1 MRIVIAL
8 VISLFAAVG
17 YAQQLSPLGSP
28 FQQLYSGFDGP
39 HLPKSYR
46 FDSAD
51 AVRQSWV
58 AFAVPNELERILPT
72 IDFGQDV
79 LVAVAVGGREN
90 VNVLPK
96 AVAADGLLIFVS
108 IGVNMPDCGEPHA
121 KSYPFV
127 LVAVP
132 KPKSKSPSEG
142 YDLQNYGNGC
152 LKVMTGIPNDPAS

>member
-1 MRIVIAL
+1 MRSVIAV
-8 VISLFAAVG
+8 VISLLAAAG
-17 YAQQLSPLGSP
+17 YAQQSVPLSSP
-28 FQQLYSGFDGP
+28 FQQLYAGFDGP
-39 HLPKSYR
+39 RLPKSYR

-58 AFAVPNELERILPT
+58 AFAVTSELEQILST
-72 IDFGQDV
+72 MDFGQDV

-90 VNVLPK
+90 VNVSPK
-96 AVAADGLLIFVS
+96 AVAADGLLVFVR

-152 LKVMTGIPNDPAS
+152 LKVLTGIPNDPAS